1 LKTLVKEKAMKRVL
15 SYFSV
20 IIGVCALV
28 SSPACKKWEGRYY
41 IQSAACETGYDEG
54 TNESKFAVGIEV
66 GNQESN
72 GVGAVFSDWDFE
84 VYDEDEELLV
94 KINRANYDTLDFLVT
109 VYAETPIPDSSRT
122 GFPGL
127 INVLTGNTNSNWRV
141 PLDIFNAKTPKK
153 LKYTLTIFDA
163 NGYTSTLSGELTIK
177 HSSY

>member
-1 LKTLVKEKAMKRVL
+1 MKRVL
-15 SYFSV
+15 SYLSIIIV
-20 IIGVCALV
+20 ICALL

-41 IQSAACETGYDEG
+41 ILSAACETRYEQA

-66 GNQESN
+66 GNQESV

-84 VYDEDEELLV
+84 AYNEDEDLLL

-109 VYAETPIPDSSRT
+109 VFAETPIPDSSRT
-122 GFPGL
+122 GFPGV
-127 INVLTGNTNSNWRV
+127 ISVLTGSDGNDWKVSG
-141 PLDIFNAKTPKK
+141 DIFDGETPKK

-177 HSSY
+177 HYF